1 MILGNPESHFLV
13 RLVLIVIVVRIEEG
27 TQERHLTLK
36 KDSVPFLKV
45 APKSFDP
52 PSPRG
57 GALDPLSWNLVS
69 ETA

>member
-13 RLVLIVIVVRIEEG
+13 CLVLILIGVRIKEG
-27 TQERHLTLK
+27 TQERHFTLK

-52 PSPRG
+52 PPPRG